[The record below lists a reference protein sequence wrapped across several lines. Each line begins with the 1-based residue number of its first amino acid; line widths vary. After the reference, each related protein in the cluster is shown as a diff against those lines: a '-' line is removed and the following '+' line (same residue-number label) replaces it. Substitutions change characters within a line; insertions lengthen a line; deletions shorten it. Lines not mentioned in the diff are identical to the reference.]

1 MYNYDFLMILN
12 VVAMLVNVLC
22 GVSVRNSGYKVAQRA
37 RELDKIE
44 RWLDMRAEKI
54 DKIIES
60 RNIIL

>member
-1 MYNYDFLMILN
+1 MYDYDFLMILN
-12 VVAMLVNVLC
+12 AIAMLVNLLC
-22 GVSVRNSGYKVAQRA
+22 GMSVRNSGYKVAQRA
-37 RELDKIE
+37 KELDKIE

>member
-1 MYNYDFLMILN
+1 MYDYNFLMILN
-12 VVAMLVNVLC
+12 AIAMLVNLLC
-22 GVSVRNSGYKVAQRA
+22 GMSVRNSGYKVAQRA

>member
-12 VVAMLVNVLC
+12 AIAMLVNLLC
-22 GVSVRNSGYKVAQRA
+22 GMSVRNSGYKVAQRA

>member
-1 MYNYDFLMILN
+1 MYDYDFLMILN
-12 VVAMLVNVLC
+12 AIAMLVNLLC
-22 GVSVRNSGYKVAQRA
+22 GMSVRNSGYKVAQRA

-44 RWLDMRAEKI
+44 RWLDIRAEKI

>member
-12 VVAMLVNVLC
+12 AIAMLVNLLC
-22 GVSVRNSGYKVAQRA
+22 GMSVRNSGYKVAQRA
-37 RELDKIE
+37 KELDKIE
-44 RWLDMRAEKI
+44 HWLDIRAEKI

>member
-12 VVAMLVNVLC
+12 AIAMLVNLLC
-22 GVSVRNSGYKVAQRA
+22 GMSVRNSGYKVAQRA
-37 RELDKIE
+37 KELDKIE